1 MFGIKSLLAVMLV
14 TAAVILNSC
23 YYDNEEELYG
33 NQQPCD
39 TTNISYSADIAPLM
53 IASCNGCHS
62 GAGAAAGIATNSYDQ
77 VVANIER
84 ISGAINHKPGFSAM
98 PQNGSKLS
106 DCDLNKFTAWI
117 NSGNPNN

>member
-1 MFGIKSLLAVMLV
+1 MFGIRSLLALLLV

-33 NQQPCD
+33 NQQQCD
-39 TTNISYSADIAPLM
+39 TTNVTYSADIAPLM
-53 IASCNGCHS
+53 TSSCNGCHS

-77 VVANIER
+77 VVANIDR

-106 DCDLNKFTAWI
+106 DCDLNKFAAWI
-117 NSGNPNN
+117 NSGSPNN